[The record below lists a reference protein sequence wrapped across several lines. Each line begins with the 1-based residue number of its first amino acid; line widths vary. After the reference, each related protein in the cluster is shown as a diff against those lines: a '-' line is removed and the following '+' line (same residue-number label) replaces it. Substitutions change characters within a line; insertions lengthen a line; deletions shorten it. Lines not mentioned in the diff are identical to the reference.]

1 MSEKIKG
8 IFGSEKRADEVKEWL
23 KNQGAINFKDIYD
36 ASSEHSI
43 YYVEQGNV
51 KVINERYSVLFDIV
65 ELPRWRAKYDERYYY
80 VSDSGHIKEGR
91 EKEIL
96 SWCED
101 DERYECGNYF
111 KTKEEAKKYTEKFL
125 EIFKE
130 IKSK

>member
-51 KVINERYSVLFDIV
+51 KVINERYSILFDIV
-65 ELPRWRAKYDERYYY
+65 ELPRRRAKYDRKYYF
-80 VSDSGHIKEGR
+80 VSDHGDTCCSSDIRSALDNGR
-91 EKEIL
+91 FDL
-96 SWCED
+96 
-101 DERYECGNYF
+101 GNYF
-111 KTKEEAKKYTEKFL
+111 ETPEEAAVVAKKVR

-130 IKSK
+130 IK